1 MSFRNR
7 LTVFF
12 IVLVILPM
20 IVVAAVGFV
29 LASDSEQGKTDARLS
44 EAQRSASGLFR
55 EYQDRA
61 ESAAGDVARDQELAE
76 AIQSGGRE
84 GIQRRFAELA
94 GQQRVARGVMTLE
107 KAGRFETG
115 SGQAL
120 APARTRLID
129 GQDENAGT
137 LTLSAISAEAY
148 AQLVERITGADVVI
162 SSGEEL
168 IASTLPDAGA
178 E

>member
-61 ESAAGDVARDQELAE
+61 EDAARAIARDPALAAGDP
-76 AIQSGGRE
+76 GRQR
-84 GIQRRFAELA
+84 GPIQRRFDALA
-94 GQQRVARGVMTLE
+94 KA
-107 KAGRFETG
+107 AGRRPRP
-115 SGQAL
+115 S
-120 APARTRLID
+120 
-129 GQDENAGT
+129 
-137 LTLSAISAEAY
+137 
-148 AQLVERITGADVVI
+148 
-162 SSGEEL
+162 
-168 IASTLPDAGA
+168 
-178 E
+178 